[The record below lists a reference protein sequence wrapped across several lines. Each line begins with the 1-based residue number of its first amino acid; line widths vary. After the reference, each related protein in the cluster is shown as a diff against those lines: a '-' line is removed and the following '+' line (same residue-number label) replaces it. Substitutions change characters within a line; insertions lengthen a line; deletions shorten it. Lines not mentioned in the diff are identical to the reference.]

1 METLDPRIGCTEDI
15 GHVILSALGL
25 LFIIIKIERKIV
37 DLSRDAQTCGL
48 NCYPQISGAERAS

>member
-15 GHVILSALGL
+15 GHVILSVLGL

-37 DLSRDAQTCGL
+37 DLSREAETCGL
-48 NCYPQISGAERAS
+48 NCYPQVYDGDKSS